1 MMARSDRAL
10 WSAKRVRVV
19 SLLPSATEELFAL
32 GAGDLVVAVT
42 HECDYP
48 PEAAALPV
56 ITRSALGLHD
66 QDSAGIE
73 EAVASAAAEGRSLY
87 EVDTAAIRDLN
98 PDLVV
103 AQDVCRVCAVSA
115 DQVALD
121 LAGISV
127 IRQHPHS
134 LEDVLREIEELAE
147 ACNLNAAPLMTRL
160 RSRIETASQA
170 AGRLPRVRG
179 VFLEWLDPPYPAG
192 HWTPDLLDLA
202 GIDDP
207 LARRGRPSA
216 PITWKDVS
224 AAHPDLLVLAPC
236 GFDRDRALVEAG
248 LAQASIDAVHADRV
262 VVLDGSAYFNR
273 PGPRL
278 VDSLELLIANRQ

>member
-1 MMARSDRAL
+1 MRI
-10 WSAKRVRVV
+10 V
-19 SLLPSATEELFAL
+19 SLLPSATETLFAL
-32 GAGDLVVAVT
+32 GLGTSLVAVT

-48 PEAAALPV
+48 PEAASLPIV
-56 ITRSALGLHD
+56 TRSSLRLENS
-66 QDSAGIE
+66 DSASIE
-73 EAVASAAAEGRSLY
+73 AAVSLAALEGRSLY
-87 EVDTAAIRDLN
+87 YVDTKAIRALD

-121 LAGISV
+121 LVGIRI

-134 LEDVLREIEELAE
+134 LRDVLSDIVDLAA
-147 ACNLNAAPLMTRL
+147 ACGADATPLMSRLNARVEA
-160 RSRIETASQA
+160 ASQTA
-170 AGRLPRVRG
+170 HQSPPVRG

-192 HWTPDLLDLA
+192 HWTPDLLALA

-207 LARRGRPSA
+207 LCRPGIPSIPMSWADVVDARPE
-216 PITWKDVS
+216 
-224 AAHPDLLVLAPC
+224 LLILAPC
-236 GFDRDRALVEAG
+236 GFNLRR
-248 LAQASIDAVHADRV
+248 AQAEAELARADIDSVGANRV

-278 VDSLELLIANRQ
+278 IDSLELLVANRSG